1 MSAEGQ
7 QYTLRDKLII
17 TAKVTLVTGLHIGT
31 GGDFSPIGAVD
42 SPMIRD
48 VITHRPII
56 PGSSIK
62 GKLRTLLVKL
72 ETSGYMLGA
81 IDNDGDSI
89 KRLFGSAGKQ
99 GTRPARL
106 QFSDVF
112 MSQESFEH
120 LSSIDTDTYLGEVKF
135 ENTINR
141 ITGIANPRQI
151 ERVPAGTVF
160 DFRAVYNIEK
170 EEEIKEDMDMLRKG
184 ILLLETDYIG
194 GHGSRGY
201 GRVAFSDFHI
211 ESVMASIDPSEYVA
225 ILQGE

>member
-1 MSAEGQ
+1 MNEVGS
-7 QYTLRDKLII
+7 QYTLRGKLII
-17 TAKVTLVTGLHIGT
+17 TAKVTLTTGLHIGT

-42 SPMIRD
+42 SPVIRD

-81 IDNDGDSI
+81 IDTDKDSI

-99 GTRPARL
+99 GARPARL

-160 DFRAVYNIEK
+160 DFRVVYNIEN

-201 GRVAFSDFHI
+201 GRVAFSDFQI
-211 ESVMASIDPSEYVA
+211 ERVMTSIDPSEYIA

>member
-99 GTRPARL
+99 GARPARL
-106 QFSDVF
+106 QFSDLF
-112 MSQESFEH
+112 MSQESFDR
-120 LSSIDTDTYLGEVKF
+120 LSRIDTDTYLGEVKF
-135 ENTINR
+135 ENTIHR

-160 DFRAVYNIEK
+160 DFRVVYNIEN